1 MLIDFETVPEGNLFS
16 SFTDPVTGAVFTNST
31 SANANFV
38 AEFNAF
44 DPIRPLTSDGTYLS
58 TNGFSPGPG
67 FGVAPNFSFD
77 LTLPNPSTFLSFDVV
92 LADDAFDIDIHA
104 YDAGGTFIGT
114 YTDSVSGPLFGED
127 SVNATFGSA
136 ATFFEF
142 RPDPN
147 TNQGYDNFRFAQVPE
162 PASAALLAGVGGL
175 LLRRR

>member
-1 MLIDFETVPEGNLFS
+1 MPEGNLFAT
-16 SFTDPVTGAVFTNST
+16 FVDPVTGAIFSNST
-31 SANANFV
+31 SANMNFV
-38 AEFNAF
+38 AEFSSF
-44 DPIRPLTSDGTYLS
+44 DAIRPLTSNGTHLS

-92 LADDAFDIDIHA
+92 LADDAFDIDILA
-104 YDAGGTFIGT
+104 YDAGGAFIGT

-127 SVNATFGSA
+127 SVNATFTSA

-147 TNQGYDNFRFAQVPE
+147 TNQGYDNFRFAVPE
-162 PASAALLAGVGGL
+162 PASAGL
-175 LLRRR
+175 LTLGATLIARRRRHA